1 MKKRVFQ
8 EVHLALTKAG
18 KTLDGL
24 FRKADLNQ
32 NNTVDVDELRNLFKS
47 MKIQF
52 TDSELQSI
60 FRSIDFDFNDCISF
74 PEFMTDF
81 NKTVATETAVLLQQ
95 EKDRYE
101 TEMRRN

>member
-1 MKKRVFQ
+1 
-8 EVHLALTKAG
+8 
-18 KTLDGL
+18 
-24 FRKADLNQ
+24 
-32 NNTVDVDELRNLFKS
+32 

-60 FRSIDFDFNDCISF
+60 FRSIDFDFNDSISF

-81 NKTVATETAVLLQQ
+81 NKTVATETSTLLQQ